1 MKKRVFKGSNIVI
14 IILIIIIVVLLY
26 MLLHPSVVTQRQLPY
41 QTAPDSISTAPEIPE
56 NQEQTNADNTQKRG
70 LIPAFR
76 LNDVQGSSQDKKNS
90 QNFNNSLQY
99 TPNNT
104 VNAGK
109 PQTAVHVDNFGRQV
123 GGYEQNYPPTS
134 SGKGNLNNGSVSVL
148 PQTPITKRPKS
159 LGNNLSVCEPYN
171 ETMTTEY
178 MGMKMRYDIEIAGW
192 VRGKC
197 VLNFESSMLDAG
209 DTFEKTYGFEQ
220 GTVDVVGFAPKIRCE
235 FTQKQL
241 RSVGDS
247 FLLEEQKQNR
257 KMLKDPNQ
265 IEIPELKD
273 MTYTDIKLLKI
284 LLSDRACK
292 VVNANDFIQMFQSLF
307 DF

>member
-1 MKKRVFKGSNIVI
+1 MKKQVFKGSNIVI
-14 IILIIIIVVLLY
+14 IILLIIIVILLY

-41 QTAPDSISTAPEIPE
+41 QPAPDSISTATEGSE
-56 NQEQTNADNTQKRG
+56 NQEQTNADNTQKQG

-76 LNDVQGSSQDKKNS
+76 LNNEQGDSQYKKNS
-90 QNFNNSLQY
+90 QNFNNPQY

-104 VNAGK
+104 ISTGK
-109 PQTAVHVDNFGRQV
+109 LQTAIHVDNFGRQA
-123 GGYEQNYPPTS
+123 GGYEQNYPPTP
-134 SGKGNLNNGSVSVL
+134 SGKGNLNNGAVSAL
-148 PQTPITKRPKS
+148 AQTPITKRPKS
-159 LGNNLSVCEPYN
+159 LGNNLSVCEPYK

-178 MGMKMRYDIEIAGW
+178 MGMKMRYDIEIEGW

-209 DTFEKTYGFEQ
+209 DTFEKTYGFEP